1 MAGRVRNPLNR
12 DGRYLARLVMPK
24 ELRPFMA
31 GKTELRAGFRVAA
44 VAEDARTGR
53 DDANRHIVRVQFDN
67 RPASEFAPRSAPGLQ
82 RMLPALI
89 VSPIRNLS
97 QEANQLHFAQAS
109 LLTGIPY

>member
-12 DGRYLARLVMPK
+12 DGRCFARSVIAK

-53 DDANRHIVRVQFDN
+53 DDANRHIVRV
-67 RPASEFAPRSAPGLQ
+67 
-82 RMLPALI
+82 
-89 VSPIRNLS
+89 
-97 QEANQLHFAQAS
+97 
-109 LLTGIPY
+109 